1 MRINPSTV
9 LRHWYWVMR
18 LLFAKH
24 VSAGSIISNP
34 NARRTVSGSFPKWF
48 SQLMTTVFIISLTT
62 FSAFAQT
69 SAKVNQFS
77 LQQRDGQVIIVSPGM
92 NGPAEMAINESGQ
105 ALEFSQGEA
114 VLPTAIDAKGQLFL
128 FETED
133 SGYSLYHIAQKKDGT
148 LRIRHIPL
156 WLSILPPLIAIV
168 LALIFREVVISL
180 FVGVWVGAF
189 IAGGMRIESLYYFLL
204 SFLEVVQI
212 YIINALNDSGHLS
225 VLIFSLLIG
234 GMVAIISRN
243 GGMAGVVESLTR
255 YARSPRSSQF
265 ITWVLGVAIFFDDY
279 ANTLI
284 VGNTMR
290 SVTDK
295 FKVSREK
302 LAYIVDSTAA
312 PVAAVAFITTWIGAE
327 LGYIDDGIKQLEG
340 FDAAMTPYAIFIASL
355 KYSFYPVLTLIFI
368 LMLIYTKRDYGP
380 MLKAEKRA
388 FETGE
393 VRATGVEETGE
404 ELEDL
409 SPVKGAPLKWQ
420 NAVIP
425 VAVVILMTIFGL
437 IDTGIANSYGALVD
451 AGAAPVSQSWGA
463 VWSALGGLID
473 NQDPGFFVKL
483 GTLIGNAD
491 SYIALLWASLSG
503 VTVAIALTLLGKIM
517 KLGETIGTL
526 TTGFKTMLPALIILT
541 LAWSLAATT
550 ENLHTANFLT
560 TSLQDS
566 LNPYLLPAIIFIL
579 AALISFSTG
588 SSWSTMAILYPIAI
602 PTTWAISQG
611 LAPDV
616 AMELLLNVIAV
627 TLAASV
633 LGDHCS
639 PISDTTILS
648 SLASD
653 CNHIDHVRTQLPY
666 ALTVGA
672 FSIVANTVSTM
683 LGGGWLICTALLL
696 LSLVGLYLIVL
707 RVGKTVE
714 EV

>member
-1 MRINPSTV
+1 
-9 LRHWYWVMR
+9 MR
-18 LLFAKH
+18 LYLLLLSVIFFAGPL
-24 VSAGSIISNP
+24 SAQSQNDSLSTPDG
-34 NARRTVSGSFPKWF
+34 
-48 SQLMTTVFIISLTT
+48 SQLPIEPISAPVPADTTRVGEFT
-62 FSAFAQT
+62 
-69 SAKVNQFS
+69 
-77 LQQRDGQVIIVSPGM
+77 LQANGEAIRIVAPGI
-92 NGPAEMAINESGQ
+92 NGPGTLVLNDKSLNLNFENGQ
-105 ALEFSQGEA
+105 ATLPLEASPKGE
-114 VLPTAIDAKGQLFL
+114 LLLFQ
-128 FETED
+128 TNNK
-133 SGYSLYHIAQKKDGT
+133 SYSLYHLAQKNDRT

-156 WLSILPPLIAIV
+156 WLSIIPPLIAIV

-189 IAGGMRIESLYYFLL
+189 IAGGMRIESIYYFLL

-212 YIINALNDSGHLS
+212 YIINALNDGGHLS

-234 GMVAIISRN
+234 GMVAVISRN
-243 GGMAGVVESLTR
+243 GGMAGVVQSLSR
-255 YARSPRSSQF
+255 YARSPKSSQF

-327 LGYIDDGIKQLEG
+327 LGYIDDGIKQLDG
-340 FDAAMTPYAIFIASL
+340 FDTSLTPYAIFISSL
-355 KYSFYPVLTLIFI
+355 KYSFYPVLTLLFI
-368 LMLIYTKRDYGP
+368 LMLIYTQRDFGP
-380 MLKAEKRA
+380 MLKAEQRA
-388 FETGE
+388 KDTGQ
-393 VRATGVEETGE
+393 VRAKGLEETGE

-409 SPVKGAPLKWQ
+409 SPVEGAPLKWH
-420 NAVIP
+420 NAAVP

-437 IDTGIANSYGALVD
+437 IDTGLSSSYSALVE
-451 AGAAPVSQSWGA
+451 AGAAPASQSWGV
-463 VWSALGGLID
+463 VWGALAGITPTD
-473 NQDPGFFVKL
+473 NPSFFMKL
-483 GTLIGNAD
+483 GTIIGNAD
-491 SYIALLWASLSG
+491 SYVALLWASLSG
-503 VTVAIALTLLGKIM
+503 VAVAILMTLFGRIM

-550 ENLHTANFLT
+550 EDLHTATYLT
-560 TSLQDS
+560 STLANS
-566 LNPYLLPAIIFIL
+566 LNPYLLPVIIFIL
-579 AALISFSTG
+579 SALISFSTG

-602 PTTWAISQG
+602 PTTWAIGIAQG
-611 LAPDV
+611 MEPGL

-666 ALTVGA
+666 ALTVG
-672 FSIVANTVSTM
+672 TVSLIANGISTL
-683 LGGGWLICTALLL
+683 LGGGWMICGIILIISIVT
-696 LSLVGLYLIVL
+696 LYFIVL
-707 RVGKTVE
+707 RVGKLKV
-714 EV
+714 

>member
-1 MRINPSTV
+1 MR
-9 LRHWYWVMR
+9 YY
-18 LLFAKH
+18 LLLLSVIFFAGPL
-24 VSAGSIISNP
+24 SAQSENDSLPKQDSSELIIEPVNSP
-34 NARRTVSGSFPKWF
+34 ASADTVSVGDF
-48 SQLMTTVFIISLTT
+48 T
-62 FSAFAQT
+62 
-69 SAKVNQFS
+69 
-77 LQQRDGQVIIVSPGM
+77 LQAD
-92 NGPAEMAINESGQ
+92 
-105 ALEFSQGEA
+105 GEA
-114 VLPTAIDAKGQLFL
+114 VILLASGINGPGKLMLNEENLNLNFINGQAILPRDISPKGELLLFQ
-128 FETED
+128 TNNK
-133 SGYSLYHIAQKKDGT
+133 SYSLYHLAQKNDRT

-156 WLSILPPLIAIV
+156 WLSIIPPLIAIV

-189 IAGGMRIESLYYFLL
+189 IAGGMRIESIYYFLL
-204 SFLEVVQI
+204 SFLEVVQV

-234 GMVAIISRN
+234 GMVAVISRN
-243 GGMAGVVESLTR
+243 GGMAGVVQSLSR
-255 YARSPRSSQF
+255 YARSPQSSQF
-265 ITWVLGVAIFFDDY
+265 ITWFLGVAIFFDDY

-327 LGYIDDGIKQLEG
+327 LGYIDDGISQLNG
-340 FDAAMTPYAIFIASL
+340 FDTSLTPYAIFISSL
-355 KYSFYPVLTLIFI
+355 KYSFYPILTLLFI
-368 LMLIYTKRDYGP
+368 LMLIYTQRDYGP
-380 MLKAEKRA
+380 MLKAEQRA
-388 FETGE
+388 KDTGE
-393 VRATGVEETGE
+393 VRAIGLEESGE
-404 ELEDL
+404 DLEDL
-409 SPVKGAPLKWQ
+409 SPVKGAPLKWH

-437 IDTGIANSYGALVD
+437 VDTGISSSFSALVE
-451 AGAAPVSQSWGA
+451 AGAAPATQNWGA
-463 VWSALGGLID
+463 VWGALSGITPTD
-473 NQDPGFFVKL
+473 NPGFFMKL
-483 GTLIGNAD
+483 GTIIGNAD
-491 SYIALLWASLSG
+491 SYVALLWASLSG
-503 VTVAIALTLLGKIM
+503 VSVAIFMTLLGKIM

-526 TTGFKTMLPALIILT
+526 VTGFKTMLPALIILT

-550 ENLHTANFLT
+550 DDLHTATYLT
-560 TSLQDS
+560 STLADS
-566 LNPYLLPAIIFIL
+566 LNPYLLPVIIFIL
-579 AALISFSTG
+579 SALISFSTG

-602 PTTWAISQG
+602 PTTWAIGIAQG
-611 LAPDV
+611 MEPGL

-672 FSIVANTVSTM
+672 VSLVANGVSTL
-683 LGGGWLICTALLL
+683 LGGGWLICGLILLI
-696 LSLVGLYLIVL
+696 SIVTLYFIVI
-707 RVGKTVE
+707 RVGKVKS
-714 EV
+714 